1 MSPSDLA
8 AAFLALDPAGRAA
21 FIQAARLGSK
31 AHTGRTRTK
40 NPIKDSTRALVYA
53 REDYRCYWCRA
64 DLTETGAHFD
74 HVRRVRGSDPVYLM
88 GVASCPACNLKRPA
102 DEAEENRVAIEL
114 ACASM
119 TAAYA
124 LRDSDTGR
132 AMFTA
137 VKRAS
142 MGIRP
147 AGPAVSF

>member
-21 FIQAARLGSK
+21 FVQAAGLGSR
-31 AHTGRTRTK
+31 AHSGSRRTK
-40 NPIKDSTRALVYA
+40 APINPGTRALVYA
-53 REDYRCYWCRA
+53 RENYRCYWCKV

-74 HVRRVRGSDPVYLM
+74 HVRRVRGADPVYLM
-88 GVASCPACNLKRPA
+88 GVASCPACNVSRLA
-102 DEAEENRVAIEL
+102 DQTEADRVAADL

-124 LRDSDTGR
+124 MRKSDAGK
-132 AMFTA
+132 AMFAA

-147 AGPAVSF
+147 VGPAVPF